1 MTVECTVHDQCTGLR
16 MYTVSYTAFGCSQDG
31 RCVSVSTDISAVC
44 NVPITTMSCTTSGC
58 NGGNSTQATPIPSE
72 GSWSNSA
79 RGLAVRRQTVAYA
92 LMFAAAMAVDCGI
105 NYGTYMDISRAW
117 PCLHRMLSL
126 YIAGSDPEPR
136 LHSNLDPARGIRPG
150 SDRSREVDQIPGS
163 DPDRP
168 RVYTCL

>member
-72 GSWSNSA
+72 GSWLNSA
-79 RGLAVRRQTVAYA
+79 AGFGSAQADCSLCPNVCGSHGSRLCNKLWYIYGHFARLAMLAQDVATVH
-92 LMFAAAMAVDCGI
+92 CGI
-105 NYGTYMDISRAW
+105 
-117 PCLHRMLSL
+117 
-126 YIAGSDPEPR
+126 
-136 LHSNLDPARGIRPG
+136 
-150 SDRSREVDQIPGS
+150 
-163 DPDRP
+163 
-168 RVYTCL
+168 